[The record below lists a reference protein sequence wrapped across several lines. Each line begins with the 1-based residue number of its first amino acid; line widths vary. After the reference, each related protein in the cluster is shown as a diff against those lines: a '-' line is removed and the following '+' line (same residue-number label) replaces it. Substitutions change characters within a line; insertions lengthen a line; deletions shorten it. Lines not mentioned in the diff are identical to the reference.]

1 VEREEAE
8 QEELGVAK
16 VMLSLAGAMRKAAKV
31 AELAGVAE
39 SAKAR
44 PATQRWVAFL
54 VCICQIVELIVATQF
69 CSLLLDAMLRC
80 RLRRW

>member
-1 VEREEAE
+1 MEREEAE

-16 VMLSLAGAMRKAAKV
+16 VMLSLAGAMRKVAKV

-44 PATQRWVAFL
+44 PATQRWVAF
-54 VCICQIVELIVATQF
+54 
-69 CSLLLDAMLRC
+69 
-80 RLRRW
+80 